1 VYSGLTTIPSGVTQF
16 KASTLPAGADLPAA
30 FFQASRFAES
40 ANAALFALD
49 MTEPFKKSVD

>member
-1 VYSGLTTIPSGVTQF
+1 MPSGVTQF
-16 KASTLPAGADLPAA
+16 SASTLPAGADLPAA